1 MSLPRTV
8 ADVLSEHVSLEIE
21 SIDRLYLNLYQPR
34 LQYPPARS
42 GSSGTTGGCRSP
54 PPP

>member
-1 MSLPRTV
+1 MSLPPSV
-8 ADVLSEHVSLEIE
+8 ADILAHHVTLELESL
-21 SIDRLYLNLYQPR
+21 DRVYLNLYQPR